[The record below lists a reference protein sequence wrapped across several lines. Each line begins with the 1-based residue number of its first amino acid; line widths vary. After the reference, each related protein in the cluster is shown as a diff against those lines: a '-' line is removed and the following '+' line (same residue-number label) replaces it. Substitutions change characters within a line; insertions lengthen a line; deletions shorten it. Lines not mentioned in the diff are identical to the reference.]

1 MGGANSHRFAI
12 HCMTPEFALFF
23 WGAATTNLAAVEF
36 LAWATRRGAGAG
48 DLLIFGV
55 EPIAGDAR
63 ARLVARKPVQ
73 RLPARCQFSYYI
85 HTQTHTLA
93 LSHTHTDTGTHRLRL
108 GEHSDAHRLSHTYT
122 NYTLIGFTRLLQL
135 THSHTD

>member
-12 HCMTPEFALFF
+12 HCRTPEFALFF

-93 LSHTHTDTGTHRLRL
+93 LSHTHTHTHR
-108 GEHSDAHRLSHTYT
+108 HTPT
-122 NYTLIGFTRLLQL
+122 AAG
-135 THSHTD
+135 